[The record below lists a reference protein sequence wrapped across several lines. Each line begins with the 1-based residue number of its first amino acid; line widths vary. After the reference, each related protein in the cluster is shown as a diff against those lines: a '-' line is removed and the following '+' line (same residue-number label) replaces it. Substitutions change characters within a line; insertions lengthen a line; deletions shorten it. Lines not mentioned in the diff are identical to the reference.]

1 MPMNHRSIVGRPAMI
16 TGAASGIGRSL
27 ARRLSRSGSP
37 VAIADIDAAGLN
49 DTAKS
54 LPGPAHV
61 TMLQRS
67 PTYILAMPSED
78 GIATRLRGLLGTRRG
93 YTATRWKNV
102 AVTTLFYKLSRR
114 KPDLIRGWIRQ
125 MTVKELPAG
134 YDVDTHFKPAY
145 NPWDQRLCLVPDG
158 DLFEAI
164 RDGRASVVTDRIA
177 SFTQGGLRL
186 ESGAELAADIVVTA
200 TGLQLLAFGGTELAV
215 DGRPV
220 RLPETMAYKGMMP
233 SGVPNCVFTIGYT
246 NASWTLKADLVSEFT
261 CRLLRY
267 MDAHGYD
274 TCVPVNND
282 PSVTERPLLDLSAGG
297 YVLRS
302 IDQFPRAGGAPRG
315 GWARATPTMWSPCD
329 TAG

>member
-1 MPMNHRSIVGRPAMI
+1 MPMNHRSIVGRPAII

-54 LPGPAHV
+54 LPGPGHA

-102 AVTTLFYKLSRR
+102 AVTTLFNKLSRR

-125 MTVKELPAG
+125 MTVKELPACATISTPTSSRWTTRG
-134 YDVDTHFKPAY
+134 TSGCAWCPTVTCSRPSATGA
-145 NPWDQRLCLVPDG
+145 PRWSLT
-158 DLFEAI
+158 AS
-164 RDGRASVVTDRIA
+164 RALPRRAAAGVRRRA
-177 SFTQGGLRL
+177 
-186 ESGAELAADIVVTA
+186 AADIVVTA

-220 RLPETMAYKGMMP
+220 G
-233 SGVPNCVFTIGYT
+233 
-246 NASWTLKADLVSEFT
+246 
-261 CRLLRY
+261 
-267 MDAHGYD
+267 
-274 TCVPVNND
+274 
-282 PSVTERPLLDLSAGG
+282 RP
-297 YVLRS
+297 R
-302 IDQFPRAGGAPRG
+302 QWPTRA
-315 GWARATPTMWSPCD
+315 
-329 TAG
+329 